1 MIRKVNVTVFYN
13 IKLEQIIFIQTQTYC
28 EEMFLNSL

>member
-13 IKLEQIIFIQTQTYC
+13 IKLEQIIFIQTQMYC
-28 EEMFLNSL
+28 EECF